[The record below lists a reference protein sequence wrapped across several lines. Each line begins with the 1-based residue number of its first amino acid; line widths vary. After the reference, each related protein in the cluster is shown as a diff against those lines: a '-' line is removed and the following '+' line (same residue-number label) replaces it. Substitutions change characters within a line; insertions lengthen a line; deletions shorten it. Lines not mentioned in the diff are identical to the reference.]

1 VTEPL
6 FINGKDAR
14 RLLGFGEAKFRRLVK
29 VGAIPSW
36 TDPSSNPERPTR
48 YYSRLALEDW
58 ARRNGAAA

>member
-1 VTEPL
+1 MDPL

-29 VGAIPSW
+29 AGVIPSW
-36 TDPSSNPERPTR
+36 RDPDTATR

-58 ARRNGAAA
+58 ARRNGVAA